1 MCGIAGSITW
11 RSDRASDLESFD
23 IARLAYRGP
32 DALVSIHSGMLPHPP
47 DRVRWHLAH
56 ARLSILDLAANANQ
70 PMSTADGRHWLVFN
84 GELYNNKELRAELE
98 GLGHQFRTHH
108 SDSETLLVACIQ
120 WGMAALERING
131 MFAFVY
137 IDNAEGRLFAARD
150 RMGIKPFYY
159 RYADG
164 VFTFASEPKAIIAPR
179 RVDRNELLG
188 YFNFHQVEGTATF
201 YEGIEKLPAAHC
213 FELRND
219 TRPQP
224 VRYWHPLVHTG
235 PERDLDD
242 ESGCMDL
249 LYEAVERQMVADVE
263 VGAYLSGGLDSSMI
277 TALASRGRRINTFSI
292 GFEDSLPGYTSELAY
307 ARIVAEHLGTRHH
320 AITISP
326 EQYLGA
332 QQRVFSI
339 LDEPIANSA
348 SAPLLLLSEKARAEG
363 VTVCLSGEGS
373 DELFVGY
380 RHWRDAVR
388 VDRMLRSM
396 PRPIWQ
402 LYLSMGAPVLSRR
415 KPDWKTWM
423 ERHVHGQHIIW
434 GGIDAMCGED
444 LGHVFDRDFMAQ
456 ARDPYSIVSRHMDA
470 PECRTGDLL
479 QRLSAFDLL
488 FRLPENLLARVDR
501 MSMAASVEAR
511 VPYLDH
517 RLVEQSMRLKTRLLI
532 GPQGE
537 KLALKRAAHAL
548 LPASIID
555 RPKVGFHIPM
565 NEVLN
570 TKEAMKQRDLIT
582 AMDDSLHIYSAHF
595 RREIAA
601 GRVTGIR
608 LWPHFALANW
618 WNLHIASR

>member
-1 MCGIAGSITW
+1 MA
-11 RSDRASDLESFD
+11 SFD

-32 DALVSIHSGMLPHPP
+32 DALVSIRSDRLAHPP
-47 DRVRWHLAH
+47 VSVHWHLAH
-56 ARLSILDLAANANQ
+56 ARLSILDLSANANQ
-70 PMSTADGRHWLVFN
+70 PMSSSDGRYWLVFN
-84 GELYNNKELRAELE
+84 GELYNNQELRTELM

-108 SDSETLLVACIQ
+108 SDSETLLFACIQ
-120 WGMAALERING
+120 WGKEALERING
-131 MFAFVY
+131 MFAFVF
-137 IDNAEGRLFAARD
+137 IDNAEGRLLAARD
-150 RMGIKPFYY
+150 RMGIKPFYF
-159 RYADG
+159 RCADG

-201 YEGIEKLPAAHC
+201 YEGIEKLPAAHY
-213 FELRND
+213 FELRSD
-219 TRPQP
+219 ARPQP
-224 VRYWHPLVHTG
+224 VRYWHPLVQTG
-235 PERDLDD
+235 SERDQDD
-242 ESGCMDL
+242 ERGCMEL
-249 LYEAVERQMVADVE
+249 LQEAVERQMVADVE
-263 VGAYLSGGLDSSMI
+263 VGTYLSGGLDSSMI

-292 GFEDSLPGYTSELAY
+292 GFEDSVPGYTSELVY
-307 ARIVAEHLGTRHH
+307 ARTVADHLGTRHH

-326 EQYLGA
+326 EQYMGA

-339 LDEPIANSA
+339 LDEPIADSA

-373 DELFVGY
+373 DELFIGY
-380 RHWRDAVR
+380 RHWRDAFR
-388 VDRMLRSM
+388 VNRMLRSL
-396 PRPIWQ
+396 PRPMWQ
-402 LYLSMGAPVLSRR
+402 LYLSLGAPVLSQR

-423 ERHVHGQHIIW
+423 ERRVRRQHIIW
-434 GGIDAMCGED
+434 GGIDAMSGVD
-444 LGHVFDRDFMAQ
+444 LESVFDRDFIAQ
-456 ARDPYSIVSRHMDA
+456 ARDPYSIVSSHMDA
-470 PECRTGDLL
+470 PECRKGDLL

-511 VPYLDH
+511 VPFLDH
-517 RLVEQSMRLKTRLLI
+517 RLVEQSMRLKTRLLV

-537 KLALKRAAHAL
+537 KLALKRAARAL

-555 RPKVGFHIPM
+555 RSKVGFHIPM

-570 TKEAMKQRDLIT
+570 TKEAMNQRDLIT
-582 AMDDSLHIYSAHF
+582 AMDDSLHIYSAYF
-595 RREIAA
+595 RKEIAA

-618 WNLHIASR
+618 WNHHIASS